1 MFFFTRSKPAT
12 HSELATAQ
20 PTGLDP
26 VLYSRSLLAISAII
40 SPCSAKLFAGLKAHH
55 IRSLVCTFSAHLRS
69 RISQS
74 SKRQNPSIPFSLSE
88 NHPFLGW
95 LRKTVTLSSWKVDD
109 LDSNST
115 ENDATF
121 VAIHTTFTILLPTIK
136 CQNSAR
142 IDWPVSQTQFQ
153 CYHGGEWQKY
163 AKNTTR
169 KWCVYWNLSHSESQ
183 PEPELT

>member
-1 MFFFTRSKPAT
+1 MGRINFFFETTNQLSIVTIVCYQHGATVSFTIFTSAHCVWCPTALRVAIQMFFFTRSKPAT

-20 PTGLDP
+20 PAGLDP

-88 NHPFLGW
+88 NHPFLG
-95 LRKTVTLSSWKVDD
+95 
-109 LDSNST
+109 
-115 ENDATF
+115 
-121 VAIHTTFTILLPTIK
+121 
-136 CQNSAR
+136 
-142 IDWPVSQTQFQ
+142 
-153 CYHGGEWQKY
+153 
-163 AKNTTR
+163 
-169 KWCVYWNLSHSESQ
+169 
-183 PEPELT
+183 